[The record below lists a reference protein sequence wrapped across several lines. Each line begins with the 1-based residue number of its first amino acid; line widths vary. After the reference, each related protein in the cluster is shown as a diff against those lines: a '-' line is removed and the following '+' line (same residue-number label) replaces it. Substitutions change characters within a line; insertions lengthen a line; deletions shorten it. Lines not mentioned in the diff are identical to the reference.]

1 MKTLEKSDPES
12 IGPFKLVARLGAGG
26 MGVVYLATRGSQSV
40 ALKVLNSALTEN
52 SVARSRFKKE
62 IQTLQQI
69 DSPFVAKVVDA
80 HADAETAWLAVEFV
94 NGPDLKALVDDKGP
108 LPLDQWITLAD
119 GLLSGI
125 RAIHAVGVIHR
136 DIKPG
141 NILISETGPKIIDFG
156 IAQDLDA
163 TSLTSTGSLAGSP
176 AWLSPEQ
183 IDGATLTPAS
193 DLFSAGSVLHFAAS
207 GISPWGNQNTTTTSV
222 VFNNILT
229 KDPDTSMIPEPQ
241 KTLVDALLQKEVKSR
256 LSPKKALDLLDSMSG
271 GVRSTK
277 IDNVIKNPAPRL
289 VPKKKKDLGIEIS
302 IPQLSLP
309 KKAWVAIPIVAV
321 LGLGIF
327 LVPSVLN
334 PATYVCA
341 ETSYAQGNLMN
352 SSFSALE
359 ETTFPNVLS
368 RECKPNSTK
377 YPMGFTVEYC
387 VARDPA
393 VTSSFGQ
400 TYPRAL
406 LSKDRAKSVNITFSG
421 GSGKF
426 GCRSFSQLGV
436 MTEQESRSG
445 ALSFT
450 ESFVIPFFS
459 EDGAMSSGESRYSVV
474 SDRTSG
480 TFVTRYYASSRQD
493 LALALAS
500 PPLKAVAVDR
510 IEYKSGDLPSWADS
524 ADDYVS
530 RVWYTPGDSIS
541 PVIGHCYFDRYL
553 NALESSGNSIR
564 LEIQESG
571 TWVPVAT
578 HEIDEEGGC
587 TDSTYATVTL
597 QEQVILGMTSGET
610 CNEVRLV
617 EPGVSDYASSTTTFC
632 VFIRE

>member
-1 MKTLEKSDPES
+1 LKALEKNDPES

-119 GLLSGI
+119 GLLNGI

-256 LSPKKALDLLDSMSG
+256 LSPNKALDLLDSMSG

-277 IDNVIKNPAPRL
+277 IDNVIKNPASRL
-289 VPKKKKDLGIEIS
+289 SPTKKKDSGIEIS

-352 SSFSALE
+352 SSFSSLE
-359 ETTFPNVLS
+359 ESTFPNVLS
-368 RECKPNSTK
+368 RECKPNSSS
-377 YPMGFTVEYC
+377 PIGFTVEYC
-387 VARDPA
+387 VARDPS
-393 VTSSFGQ
+393 VDSSFGQ
-400 TYPRAL
+400 SYPRAL
-406 LSKDRAKSVNITFSG
+406 LSKDRTKSVTMTFSDVG
-421 GSGKF
+421 GKF

-436 MTEQESRSG
+436 MTEQEARAG

-450 ESFVIPFFS
+450 ESFVIPFLT

-480 TFVTRYYASSRQD
+480 TFVTRYYSSSSQD
-493 LALALAS
+493 LSLALAS

-510 IEYKSGDLPSWADS
+510 IESTSGDVPSWADS
-524 ADDYVS
+524 PEDYVTLIWGTYS
-530 RVWYTPGDSIS
+530 DTLS
-541 PVIGHCYFDRYL
+541 PRWSACFGEDTQDRTF
-553 NALESSGNSIR
+553 SM
-564 LEIQESG
+564 EINTQG
-571 TWVPVAT
+571 TWVSTGYTVEKST
-578 HEIDEEGGC
+578 DGC
-587 TDSTYATVTL
+587 DGSDLLVEVILNESSVLNMESNSTCNAIRIVGSPIGIYSTYRD
-597 QEQVILGMTSGET
+597 E
-610 CNEVRLV
+610 
-617 EPGVSDYASSTTTFC
+617 FC
-632 VFIRE
+632 IYIK

>member
-1 MKTLEKSDPES
+1 LKALEKNDPES

-119 GLLSGI
+119 GLLNGI

-141 NILISETGPKIIDFG
+141 NILISETGPKVIDFG

-277 IDNVIKNPAPRL
+277 IDNEIRNPVPRL
-289 VPKKKKDLGIEIS
+289 NTTKKKKSEIEIS

-327 LVPSVLN
+327 LAPSVLN

-352 SSFSALE
+352 SSFSSLE

-368 RECKPNSTK
+368 RECKPNSSS
-377 YPMGFTVEYC
+377 PIGFTVEYC
-387 VARDPA
+387 VARDPS
-393 VTSSFGQ
+393 VDSSFGQ
-400 TYPRAL
+400 SYPRAL
-406 LSKDRAKSVNITFSG
+406 LSKDRTKSVTMTFSDVG
-421 GSGKF
+421 GKF

-436 MTEQESRSG
+436 MTDQESRTG

-459 EDGAMSSGESRYSVV
+459 EDGAMTSGESRYSVV

-480 TFVTRYYASSRQD
+480 TFVTRYYSSSSQD

-500 PPLKAVAVDR
+500 PPLEAVSIDR
-510 IEYKSGDLPSWADS
+510 IEFNSDNFPSWADS
-524 ADDYVS
+524 REDFVNQVWSPFSDTLSPSLIFCFDPDSRDRTFTLEYKSQGNWVTAGS
-530 RVWYTPGDSIS
+530 RVENAEGCDGSDVYVKLVLNESSVLNMEGDS
-541 PVIGHCYFDRYL
+541 
-553 NALESSGNSIR
+553 
-564 LEIQESG
+564 
-571 TWVPVAT
+571 
-578 HEIDEEGGC
+578 
-587 TDSTYATVTL
+587 
-597 QEQVILGMTSGET
+597 T
-610 CNEVRLV
+610 CNAVRIVGAQTALNS
-617 EPGVSDYASSTTTFC
+617 PY
-632 VFIRE
+632 IREFCIYLSEY

>member
-1 MKTLEKSDPES
+1 MKALEKNDPES

-119 GLLSGI
+119 GLLNGI

-141 NILISETGPKIIDFG
+141 NILISETGPKVIDFG

-277 IDNVIKNPAPRL
+277 IDNEIRNPVPRL
-289 VPKKKKDLGIEIS
+289 NTTKKKKSEIEIS

-327 LVPSVLN
+327 LAPSVLN

-352 SSFSALE
+352 SSFSSLE

-368 RECKPNSTK
+368 RECKPNSSS
-377 YPMGFTVEYC
+377 PIGFTVEYC
-387 VARDPA
+387 VARDPS
-393 VTSSFGQ
+393 VDSSFGQ
-400 TYPRAL
+400 SYPRAL
-406 LSKDRAKSVNITFSG
+406 LSKDRTKSVTMTFSDVG
-421 GSGKF
+421 GKF

-436 MTEQESRSG
+436 MTDQESRTG

-459 EDGAMSSGESRYSVV
+459 EDGAMTSGESRYSVV

-480 TFVTRYYASSRQD
+480 TFVTRYYSSSSQD

-500 PPLKAVAVDR
+500 PPLEAVSIDR
-510 IEYKSGDLPSWADS
+510 IEFNSDNFPSWADS
-524 ADDYVS
+524 REDFVNQVWSPFSDTLSPSLIFCFDPDSRDRTFTLEYKSQGNWVTAGS
-530 RVWYTPGDSIS
+530 RVENAEGCDGSDVYVKLVLNESSVLNMEGDS
-541 PVIGHCYFDRYL
+541 
-553 NALESSGNSIR
+553 
-564 LEIQESG
+564 
-571 TWVPVAT
+571 
-578 HEIDEEGGC
+578 
-587 TDSTYATVTL
+587 
-597 QEQVILGMTSGET
+597 T
-610 CNEVRLV
+610 CNAVRIVGAQTALNS
-617 EPGVSDYASSTTTFC
+617 PY
-632 VFIRE
+632 IREFCIYLSEY

>member
-1 MKTLEKSDPES
+1 LKALEKKDPES

-40 ALKVLNSALTEN
+40 ALKVLNTALTEN

-125 RAIHAVGVIHR
+125 RAIHSVGVIHR

-256 LSPKKALDLLDSMSG
+256 LSPNKALDLLDSMSG

-277 IDNVIKNPAPRL
+277 IDNAIRNPAPKL
-289 VPKKKKDLGIEIS
+289 HSTKKKTSEIEIS
-302 IPQLSLP
+302 IPRLSLP

-327 LVPSVLN
+327 LAPSVLN

-359 ETTFPNVLS
+359 ESSFPNVLS
-368 RECKPNSTK
+368 RECKPNTSS
-377 YPMGFTVEYC
+377 PIGFTVEYC
-387 VARDPA
+387 VARDPS
-393 VTSSFGQ
+393 VDSSFGQ
-400 TYPRAL
+400 SYPRAL
-406 LSKDRAKSVNITFSG
+406 LSRDKTRSEDMAFIG
-421 GSGKF
+421 GRGKF

-436 MTEQESRSG
+436 MSEQESRLG

-450 ESFVIPFFS
+450 DSFLIPFFS
-459 EDGAMSSGESRYSVV
+459 EDGAMSSGESRYSIV
-474 SDRTSG
+474 SDRKSG

-493 LALALAS
+493 LSLALAS
-500 PPLKAVAVDR
+500 PPLKPVSVDR
-510 IEYKSGDLPSWADS
+510 IEYKSGDLPNWADS

-530 RVWYTPGDSIS
+530 RVWYTPIDSIS
-541 PVIGHCYFDRYL
+541 PIIGHCYYDRFL

-564 LEIQESG
+564 LEIQQSG
-571 TWVPVAT
+571 TWVPVGT

-597 QEQVILGMTSGET
+597 TEQVILGMTSGET

-617 EPGVSDYASSTTTFC
+617 EPGVSNYASTRTTFC

>member
-1 MKTLEKSDPES
+1 MKALEKNDPES

-40 ALKVLNSALTEN
+40 ALKVLNTALTEN

-277 IDNVIKNPAPRL
+277 IDNAIRNPAPKL
-289 VPKKKKDLGIEIS
+289 HSTKKKKSEIEIS
-302 IPQLSLP
+302 IPRLSLP

-327 LVPSVLN
+327 LAPSVLN

-359 ETTFPNVLS
+359 ESTFPNVLS
-368 RECKPNSTK
+368 RECKTNSQSTSL
-377 YPMGFTVEYC
+377 GFTVEYC

-393 VTSSFGQ
+393 VDSSFGQ

-406 LSKDRAKSVNITFSG
+406 LSRDRASSVNMTFAG

-426 GCRSFSQLGV
+426 GCRSFGQLGV
-436 MTEQESRSG
+436 MTEQEARLG

-450 ESFVIPFFS
+450 ESFVIPFLR
-459 EDGAMSSGESRYSVV
+459 EDGAMASGESRYSIV
-474 SDRTSG
+474 SDRKSG
-480 TFVTRYYASSRQD
+480 TFVTRYYSSSSQD
-493 LALALAS
+493 LSLALAS
-500 PPLKAVAVDR
+500 QPLKAVSVDR
-510 IEYKSGDLPSWADS
+510 IEYKSGYLPGWAES
-524 ADDYVS
+524 AEDYIE
-530 RVWYTPGDSIS
+530 RAWYTPVDSIT
-541 PVIGHCYFDRYL
+541 PTLGLCYKAGYISELR
-553 NALESSGNSIR
+553 SSGNEVRI
-564 LEIQESG
+564 EMQQSG
-571 TWVPVAT
+571 VWVPVGT
-578 HEIDEEGGC
+578 RIVIDDGC
-587 TDSTYATVTL
+587 TDSPLVEMSL
-597 QEQVILGMTSGET
+597 SEQIILGMSANQT
-610 CNEVRLV
+610 CNEVRLMQ
-617 EPGVSDYASSTTTFC
+617 PSTYSYRSDSTIYCF
-632 VFIRE
+632 FISE

>member
-1 MKTLEKSDPES
+1 LKALEKNDPES

-183 IDGATLTPAS
+183 IDGATLTSAS

-277 IDNVIKNPAPRL
+277 IDNAIRNPATKL
-289 VPKKKKDLGIEIS
+289 HSTKKKKSEIEIS
-302 IPQLSLP
+302 IPLMSLP

-327 LVPSVLN
+327 LAPSVLN

-359 ETTFPNVLS
+359 ESTFPNVLS
-368 RECKPNSTK
+368 RECKPNAAT
-377 YPMGFTVEYC
+377 PVGFTVEYC
-387 VARDPA
+387 VARDPEVA
-393 VTSSFGQ
+393 SSFGQ
-400 TYPRAL
+400 SYSRAL
-406 LSKDRAKSVNITFSG
+406 LSRDRANSVNMSFSDVG
-421 GSGKF
+421 GKF

-436 MTEQESRSG
+436 MTEQESRAG

-450 ESFVIPFFS
+450 QSFVIPFFT
-459 EDGAMSSGESRYSVV
+459 EEGAMSSE
-474 SDRTSG
+474 
-480 TFVTRYYASSRQD
+480 
-493 LALALAS
+493 
-500 PPLKAVAVDR
+500 
-510 IEYKSGDLPSWADS
+510 
-524 ADDYVS
+524 
-530 RVWYTPGDSIS
+530 
-541 PVIGHCYFDRYL
+541 IGRAH
-553 NALESSGNSIR
+553 
-564 LEIQESG
+564 
-571 TWVPVAT
+571 V
-578 HEIDEEGGC
+578 
-587 TDSTYATVTL
+587 
-597 QEQVILGMTSGET
+597 
-610 CNEVRLV
+610 
-617 EPGVSDYASSTTTFC
+617 
-632 VFIRE
+632 

>member
-1 MKTLEKSDPES
+1 MKALEKNDPES

-119 GLLSGI
+119 GLLNGI

-256 LSPKKALDLLDSMSG
+256 LSPNKALDLLDSMSG

-277 IDNVIKNPAPRL
+277 IDNVIKNPASRL
-289 VPKKKKDLGIEIS
+289 SPTKKKDSGIEIS

-352 SSFSALE
+352 SSFSSLE
-359 ETTFPNVLS
+359 ESTFPNVLS
-368 RECKPNSTK
+368 RECKPNSSS
-377 YPMGFTVEYC
+377 PIGFTVEYC
-387 VARDPA
+387 VARDPS
-393 VTSSFGQ
+393 VDSSFGQ
-400 TYPRAL
+400 SYPRAL
-406 LSKDRAKSVNITFSG
+406 LSKDRTKSVTMTFSDVG
-421 GSGKF
+421 GKF

-436 MTEQESRSG
+436 MTEQEARAG

-450 ESFVIPFFS
+450 ESFVIPFLT

-480 TFVTRYYASSRQD
+480 TFVTRYYSSSSQD
-493 LALALAS
+493 LSLALAS

-510 IEYKSGDLPSWADS
+510 IESTSGDVPSWADS
-524 ADDYVS
+524 PEDYVTLIWGTYS
-530 RVWYTPGDSIS
+530 DTLS
-541 PVIGHCYFDRYL
+541 PRWSACFGEDTQDRTF
-553 NALESSGNSIR
+553 SM
-564 LEIQESG
+564 EINTQG
-571 TWVPVAT
+571 TWVSTGYTVEKST
-578 HEIDEEGGC
+578 DGC
-587 TDSTYATVTL
+587 DGSDLLVEVILNESSVLNMESNSTCNAIRIVGSPIGIYSTYRD
-597 QEQVILGMTSGET
+597 E
-610 CNEVRLV
+610 
-617 EPGVSDYASSTTTFC
+617 FC
-632 VFIRE
+632 IYIK

>member
-1 MKTLEKSDPES
+1 
-12 IGPFKLVARLGAGG
+12 
-26 MGVVYLATRGSQSV
+26 
-40 ALKVLNSALTEN
+40 
-52 SVARSRFKKE
+52 
-62 IQTLQQI
+62 
-69 DSPFVAKVVDA
+69 
-80 HADAETAWLAVEFV
+80 
-94 NGPDLKALVDDKGP
+94 
-108 LPLDQWITLAD
+108 
-119 GLLSGI
+119 
-125 RAIHAVGVIHR
+125 VIHR

-277 IDNVIKNPAPRL
+277 IDNEIRNPGPKL
-289 VPKKKKDLGIEIS
+289 NSTKKKTSEIEIS
-302 IPQLSLP
+302 IPRLSLP

-327 LVPSVLN
+327 LAPSVLN

-352 SSFSALE
+352 SSFSSLE
-359 ETTFPNVLS
+359 ESSFPNVLS
-368 RECKPNSTK
+368 RECKPNSSS
-377 YPMGFTVEYC
+377 PIGFTVEYC

-393 VTSSFGQ
+393 VDSSFGQ

-406 LSKDRAKSVNITFSG
+406 LSRDRTNSVTMTFSDVG
-421 GSGKF
+421 GKF

-436 MTEQESRSG
+436 MTEQEARAG

-459 EDGAMSSGESRYSVV
+459 EDGAMGSGESRYSIV
-474 SDRTSG
+474 SDRKSG
-480 TFVTRYYASSRQD
+480 TFVTRYYSSSSQD
-493 LALALAS
+493 LSLALAS
-500 PPLKAVAVDR
+500 PPLKAVSIDR
-510 IEYKSGDLPSWADS
+510 IEFNSDNFPSWADS
-524 ADDYVS
+524 REDFVNRVWSPFSDTLSPSLTFCFDPDSRDRTFTLEYKSQGNWVPAGS
-530 RVWYTPGDSIS
+530 RVENP
-541 PVIGHCYFDRYL
+541 
-553 NALESSGNSIR
+553 
-564 LEIQESG
+564 
-571 TWVPVAT
+571 
-578 HEIDEEGGC
+578 EGCDGS
-587 TDSTYATVTL
+587 DVY
-597 QEQVILGMTSGET
+597 
-610 CNEVRLV
+610 VRLV
-617 EPGVSDYASSTTTFC
+617 LHESSVLNMENDSSCNAVRIVGAQTALNSPY
-632 VFIRE
+632 IREFCIYLGEY